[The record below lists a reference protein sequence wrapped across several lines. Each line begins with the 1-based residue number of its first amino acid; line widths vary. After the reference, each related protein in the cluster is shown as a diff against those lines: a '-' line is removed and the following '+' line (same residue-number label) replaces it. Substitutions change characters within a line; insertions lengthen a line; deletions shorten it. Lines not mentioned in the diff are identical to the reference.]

1 MKRSKFTETQIVN
14 ILKLAEKGVKVTDI
28 CREHGISSATY
39 YQWKSK
45 YGGLEAS
52 DLKRLR
58 EIEAENAKLKKMYAE
73 LALENAAIKDLLGKP
88 VTPERRREATQH
100 LVYQGL
106 LSIAKACR
114 LTGLSR
120 RSWYRPDPKQNRLKR
135 DQPIVD
141 ALNTIIQDS
150 TRSRW
155 GFWKCFHRL
164 RLDGNLWNF
173 KRVWRIYCAMN
184 LNQKRRTKKRLPE
197 RNPAPLA
204 VPAKANYS
212 WSFDFMSDALYSG
225 TRFRVLNIIDEGT
238 REALDIVVDTS
249 LPATRVVR
257 VLEQLKEERGVPR
270 MIRVD
275 NGSEMTSSAFT
286 KWCENNHVRICYIE
300 PGKPNQ
306 NAYIERFNRSYRTEV
321 LNPHLFS
328 SLAQVRELSW
338 AWMLSYNEERP
349 HESLGNL
356 PPSEFKKQLTEK
368 VSSYE
373 LCA

>member
-1 MKRSKFTETQIVN
+1 M
-14 ILKLAEKGVKVTDI
+14 
-28 CREHGISSATY
+28 
-39 YQWKSK
+39 
-45 YGGLEAS
+45 
-52 DLKRLR
+52 
-58 EIEAENAKLKKMYAE
+58 
-73 LALENAAIKDLLGKP
+73 
-88 VTPERRREATQH
+88 
-100 LVYQGL
+100 VYQGL

-197 RNPAPLA
+197 RNPVPLA

-225 TRFRVLNIIDEGT
+225 IRFRVLNIIDEGT

-275 NGSEMTSSAFT
+275 NGSEMTSLAFT

>member
-1 MKRSKFTETQIVN
+1 M
-14 ILKLAEKGVKVTDI
+14 
-28 CREHGISSATY
+28 
-39 YQWKSK
+39 
-45 YGGLEAS
+45 
-52 DLKRLR
+52 
-58 EIEAENAKLKKMYAE
+58 
-73 LALENAAIKDLLGKP
+73 
-88 VTPERRREATQH
+88 
-100 LVYQGL
+100 VYQGL

-135 DQPIVD
+135 DRPIVD
-141 ALNTIIQDS
+141 ALNAIIQDP